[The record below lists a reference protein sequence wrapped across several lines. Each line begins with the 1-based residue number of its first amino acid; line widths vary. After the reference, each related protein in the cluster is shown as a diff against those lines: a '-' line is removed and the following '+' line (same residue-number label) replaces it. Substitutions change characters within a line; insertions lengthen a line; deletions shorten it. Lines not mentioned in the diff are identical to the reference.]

1 MVTKSGETSENGVY
15 ARPENVSLKAFLLA
29 KEKKNNNSVEKT
41 RQYLNRRP
49 EQTSTEEPV
58 CLQMKFPGPHSYL
71 CKAHKAKLIVD
82 IRKASEKVQ
91 RFYCS
96 TT

>member
-29 KEKKNNNSVEKT
+29 KQKKKQQFSGET

-49 EQTSTEEPV
+49 AQTSTEEPV
-58 CLQMKFPGPHSYL
+58 CLQMQFPGAQGYL
-71 CKAHKAKLIVD
+71 CKAHKAKLIMD
-82 IRKASEKVQ
+82 MRKASEKVQ